1 MKKLILTMV
10 TGWLT
15 VCAVYGQTDDKYVTG
30 HLSVNTGDKLF
41 TDFMAGFQDGF
52 KYTSDGK
59 AGSVNDL
66 CSHYNVNP
74 SSLKSLEEVAAFVA
88 DKEQAGGISYQFASQ
103 LLTIKNNIAT
113 AYTNTSDIR
122 NALREM
128 ALAGKLSA
136 EEEKALALV
145 DLSMQELIRK
155 TNPDG
160 GNVKA
165 LFNQKGNVQSVTGL
179 PKWLRCAFGIIGGL
193 ITGGLSGGNVGLNL
207 GGPPGAVIGGIVGG
221 IGGILTGIN
230 NYCLVSP
237 GMQEAK
243 LLV

>member
-1 MKKLILTMV
+1 V
-10 TGWLT
+10 
-15 VCAVYGQTDDKYVTG
+15 
-30 HLSVNTGDKLF
+30 F
-41 TDFMAGFQDGF
+41 TEFVAGFEDGF

-88 DKEQAGGISYQFASQ
+88 DKEQAGGISYQFVTQ
-103 LLTIKNNIAT
+103 LQTIKNNIAT
-113 AYTNTSDIR
+113 AYNNTSDIR
-122 NALREM
+122 NALREI
-128 ALAGKLSA
+128 ALAGNLSV

-165 LFNQKGNVQSVTGL
+165 LFNQKGNGQSVAGL
-179 PKWLRCAFGIIGGL
+179 PKWLRCVFGIIGGL
-193 ITGGLSGGNVGLNL
+193 ISGGLSGANVGFHI

-221 IGGILTGIN
+221 VGGILAGIN
-230 NYCLVSP
+230 NYCWISP
-237 GMQEAK
+237 GLQEAK